1 MQYLICGEDSCL
13 YIRQLTSIAKE
24 SQKDITVG
32 SKVLFYDPENV
43 QPRKQNKL
51 SGTVLKISKSENV
64 LKKEMDKIISQREK
78 VGDKL
83 IKGSTNRLNDGKIL
97 QSEKGKKINDKNL
110 TKNVQ
115 RDDSV
120 KTMEYLQKTKPPWRF
135 NLPSATVVSTEYSKQ
150 VEKERETHEHN
161 AELRRR
167 LVNELKPLLTNAL
180 SKPTT
185 LLISSIFLD
194 NNSYNE
200 KSGQSYS
207 QQNSADNGKNIGTSI
222 YQQYPALYE
231 GDELSDNRHASR
243 DFVST
248 STRFREPHV
257 QDEQFSPPQI
267 VQGAEESNIKIRCNP
282 PRVINIYPP
291 PAPLLPNRPLS
302 NRTTSNNNSLPQN
315 RQQLSNSNISS
326 SVSRHNQFDAIYA
339 NDLTISSKDESR
351 ALYSRNLQTS
361 HKSRPPALSS
371 NLMAREMRYQPYDR
385 VQRSY
390 ESLRYED
397 EVTDEYQ
404 LSPSFDLPLPE
415 NHRQTLKSYHD
426 LEFRS
431 GNNLRNLNDL
441 EKSPTRY
448 DPSRSP
454 TPQSRSSSPL
464 PEPHH
469 RILRRQVKSSDDEES
484 NNENDFQV
492 PAKQI
497 MHKSSSNTTPCDTLW
512 TLRYPDGKLSGTIEL
527 IPERKIFVIKR
538 GLDNLKSVATDMR
551 SFARGLMTLIF
562 TEEAMSE
569 CTLCNSKGKGKGKNK
584 DGGVKNYLDERG
596 LKVLMEYTAAFGK
609 ERGWKKVDDQTIK
622 QSLRNKLLEYRD

>member
-1 MQYLICGEDSCL
+1 
-13 YIRQLTSIAKE
+13 
-24 SQKDITVG
+24 
-32 SKVLFYDPENV
+32 
-43 QPRKQNKL
+43 
-51 SGTVLKISKSENV
+51 
-64 LKKEMDKIISQREK
+64 
-78 VGDKL
+78 
-83 IKGSTNRLNDGKIL
+83 
-97 QSEKGKKINDKNL
+97 
-110 TKNVQ
+110 
-115 RDDSV
+115 
-120 KTMEYLQKTKPPWRF
+120 
-135 NLPSATVVSTEYSKQ
+135 
-150 VEKERETHEHN
+150 
-161 AELRRR
+161 
-167 LVNELKPLLTNAL
+167 
-180 SKPTT
+180 
-185 LLISSIFLD
+185 
-194 NNSYNE
+194 
-200 KSGQSYS
+200 
-207 QQNSADNGKNIGTSI
+207 
-222 YQQYPALYE
+222 
-231 GDELSDNRHASR
+231 
-243 DFVST
+243 
-248 STRFREPHV
+248 
-257 QDEQFSPPQI
+257 
-267 VQGAEESNIKIRCNP
+267 
-282 PRVINIYPP
+282 
-291 PAPLLPNRPLS
+291 
-302 NRTTSNNNSLPQN
+302 
-315 RQQLSNSNISS
+315 
-326 SVSRHNQFDAIYA
+326 
-339 NDLTISSKDESR
+339 
-351 ALYSRNLQTS
+351 
-361 HKSRPPALSS
+361 
-371 NLMAREMRYQPYDR
+371 MRYQPYDR

-390 ESLRYED
+390 GQEASHQSRSLAVTNNNIRFHHQHTPMHQNSSTKDQLYDFPLESLRYED

-492 PAKQI
+492 PAEQI

-622 QSLRNKLLEYRD
+622 QSLRNKLLDKAYGKNVLVLSS

>member
-1 MQYLICGEDSCL
+1 
-13 YIRQLTSIAKE
+13 
-24 SQKDITVG
+24 
-32 SKVLFYDPENV
+32 
-43 QPRKQNKL
+43 
-51 SGTVLKISKSENV
+51 
-64 LKKEMDKIISQREK
+64 MDKIISQREK

-180 SKPTT
+180 SKTND
-185 LLISSIFLD
+185 LIDFLNFPD

-315 RQQLSNSNISS
+315 RQQLMSHELST
-326 SVSRHNQFDAIYA
+326 VQ
-339 NDLTISSKDESR
+339 
-351 ALYSRNLQTS
+351 NLQTS

-390 ESLRYED
+390 GQEASHQSRSLAVTNNNIRFHHQHTPMHQNSSTKDQLYDFPLESLRYED

-492 PAKQI
+492 PAEQI